1 MAVIGATFAFCRSSD
16 SESSFVSAQEITA
29 TRARVGH
36 LVVKIVTCQESYNMI
51 ERPAQSG
58 FNKMWAGDEIDEIK
72 RGASSHTCC
81 MLSTQQGMQAQ
92 GQNPKIDIYQSV
104 LNLLNQE

>member
-1 MAVIGATFAFCRSSD
+1 MR
-16 SESSFVSAQEITA
+16 
-29 TRARVGH
+29 
-36 LVVKIVTCQESYNMI
+36 
-51 ERPAQSG
+51 
-58 FNKMWAGDEIDEIK
+58 AGDEIDEIK
-72 RGASSHTCC
+72 RGASSQTCC

>member
-36 LVVKIVTCQESYNMI
+36 LVCKKSYMA
-51 ERPAQSG
+51 EKSG
-58 FNKMWAGDEIDEIK
+58 FNRMQAGGEIK
-72 RGASSHTCC
+72 RGASSQTCC

>member
-1 MAVIGATFAFCRSSD
+1 MIGATFAFCWGSD

-36 LVVKIVTCQESYNMI
+36 LVCKNISQM
-51 ERPAQSG
+51 
-58 FNKMWAGDEIDEIK
+58 AGKLQQDRKVSSVRLQQKVGDEIK
-72 RGASSHTCC
+72 RGAGSQTCC

-104 LNLLNQE
+104 LKLKLNLLNQE